1 MASLQVLQKDNRTRQ
16 DSSDTI
22 PVVKRYQARQSHGP
36 FSSQEEL
43 SNAEVISN
51 SPEALRSARQYMKL
65 EANMQ
70 VLISLRMSVNIDDPE
85 RWWLIEARP
94 KLWWWLP
101 RSCWTLILPFI
112 TQVPASTTKWWQ
124 IIEMGN
130 KTFSCFS
137 GYETPHSWLPV
148 FYLINSLK
156 SNILGTEGLLQ
167 DIL

>member
-85 RWWLIEARP
+85 RW
-94 KLWWWLP
+94 
-101 RSCWTLILPFI
+101 
-112 TQVPASTTKWWQ
+112 
-124 IIEMGN
+124 
-130 KTFSCFS
+130 
-137 GYETPHSWLPV
+137 
-148 FYLINSLK
+148 
-156 SNILGTEGLLQ
+156 
-167 DIL
+167 